1 MNDPQFDAMFNL
13 LGILPAATRQEMV
26 RMYSDALVGQTE
38 LLGECVARRDVPACT
53 SVSHKIAGS
62 AAMMQDHQLA
72 QAARSMERA
81 LIAGRWEDALAHW
94 PQTQACAAATL
105 AGLRARYPDPG

>member
-1 MNDPQFDAMFNL
+1 MNDPRFDAMFEL
-13 LGILPAATRQEMV
+13 LAILPAATRQEMV

-38 LLGECVARRDVPACT
+38 LLDEGMALRDVPACT

-62 AAMMQDHQLA
+62 AAMMQDQELS

-81 LIAGRWEDALAHW
+81 LMAGRWEEALAHW
-94 PQTQACAAATL
+94 PHTRACAAATL
-105 AGLRARYPDPG
+105 ASLRARYR